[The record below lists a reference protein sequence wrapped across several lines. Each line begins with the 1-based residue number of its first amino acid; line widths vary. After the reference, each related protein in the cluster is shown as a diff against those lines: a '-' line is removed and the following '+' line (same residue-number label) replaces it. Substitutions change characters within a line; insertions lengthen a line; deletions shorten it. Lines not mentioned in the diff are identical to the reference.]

1 MFRRWFAVLGAAGL
15 VAMSCAAGSAPSAT
29 YDVSVDNKSSAFNF
43 QATAY
48 FPNELKAHP
57 GDTIRFTSIDR
68 GEPHTVT
75 FGTLVDAAVPKF
87 QPGGPPVLEPFGLPD
102 LIGGQPPA
110 LVVSQAAAQPCFLAS
125 GAPPKSGACSKEQQT
140 QVAFDGTQVFVNSGY
155 LADKQVYALKLA
167 DSIKVGTYNFL
178 CLLHGAGMTG
188 KITVVDKGQPAQ
200 TNDELKAKATEQLN
214 QRVQALQPGVDA
226 AKGANAA
233 SAFAGIISEK
243 AQDSQAT
250 AFAPTQLTI
259 PVGGSVT
266 WKVFGPHTISFNS
279 PADAV
284 GVLAKA
290 QDGNF
295 GLNPKAVAPVGW
307 SGPPPP
313 PAGAPPPAPNAP
325 PQTIPITAPTW
336 DGKGFHSSGLLLSF
350 PPAFFSYKL
359 TFAQAGTYPFKCLI
373 HPDMEG
379 SVKVGQ

>member
-1 MFRRWFAVLGAAGL
+1 M
-15 VAMSCAAGSAPSAT
+15 
-29 YDVSVDNKSSAFNF
+29 
-43 QATAY
+43 
-48 FPNELKAHP
+48 
-57 GDTIRFTSIDR
+57 
-68 GEPHTVT
+68 
-75 FGTLVDAAVPKF
+75 
-87 QPGGPPVLEPFGLPD
+87 
-102 LIGGQPPA
+102 
-110 LVVSQAAAQPCFLAS
+110 SQAAAQPCFLAS

-155 LADKQVYALKLA
+155 LADKQVFALKLA
-167 DSIKVGTYNFL
+167 DSIKAGTYNFI

-200 TNDELKAKATEQLN
+200 TNDEVKAKATEQLN
-214 QRVQALQPGVDA
+214 QKVQALQPGVDA

-243 AQDSQAT
+243 AQDSQAS

-295 GLNPKAVAPVGW
+295 GLNLKAVGPVGW
-307 SGPPPP
+307 PGPPPP
-313 PAGAPPPAPNAP
+313 PASAPLPAPNAP
-325 PQTIPITAPTW
+325 PQTIPLSAPAW

-350 PPAFFSYKL
+350 PPTFFSYKL

-379 SVKVGQ
+379 TVKVGQ